1 MAPTPHLTSVTNGDE
16 ESAEKVQVINQS
28 LAPRL
33 ANPVRAKRKPI
44 FQIIGS
50 ANDYNLN
57 LPSLPLPWAVLQ
69 RVFSLFLSRWWTFE
83 AFRTRPSSSETYA
96 SSLALHCSYRPS
108 GRWCVVILS
117 RTQYWVPSVCDI
129 PSAHLKKNETSI
141 LYLVCSND
149 YRVYLDRPL
158 LRGLWCTNDTFFGYR
173 WCIWGLHAWIS
184 QCHGLFHFKY
194 TRCSWLH
201 ILRLLN

>member
-69 RVFSLFLSRWWTFE
+69 RVFSLFLSR
-83 AFRTRPSSSETYA
+83 
-96 SSLALHCSYRPS
+96 
-108 GRWCVVILS
+108 
-117 RTQYWVPSVCDI
+117 
-129 PSAHLKKNETSI
+129 
-141 LYLVCSND
+141 
-149 YRVYLDRPL
+149 
-158 LRGLWCTNDTFFGYR
+158 
-173 WCIWGLHAWIS
+173 
-184 QCHGLFHFKY
+184 
-194 TRCSWLH
+194 
-201 ILRLLN
+201 